1 MQIFISWSG
10 DVSKQCAETLR
21 EWLPFINQEI
31 APFVSSQDISKGERG
46 LYTIA
51 TQLQECSFGIV
62 CVTRD
67 NQSAPW
73 VNFESGAI
81 SRVLGESSLAPF
93 LLDMPIKDLA
103 GPLTQFQATDSS
115 SREDVWA
122 MVKSI
127 NDKCENRVEY
137 DRLHT
142 IFEKFWDDLE
152 SKLSEIR
159 GQQPKAQ
166 VPERDT
172 SEILNELVGLVR
184 EQNARLGGLERIVDS
199 FNQPSAHYTINEP
212 RGIHFFPSRRPIYV
226 SSDVT
231 ADIRQRATAA
241 IRQIEEMLGPDAVRT
256 ANVNK
261 YGVEVFLND
270 RAAAKVGG
278 FEVALATVAKTN
290 QTAIY
295 LKSEDGKD
303 LFGHPPF

>member
-1 MQIFISWSG
+1 MQVFISWSG
-10 DVSKQCAETLR
+10 DVSKRCAETLR

-46 LYTIA
+46 LYAIA

-73 VNFESGAI
+73 INFESGAI

-93 LLDMPIKDLA
+93 LLDMPIKDLI

-115 SREDVWA
+115 SREDVWS

-127 NDKCENRVEY
+127 NDNCENKVEH
-137 DRLHT
+137 DRLRT
-142 IFEKFWDDLE
+142 IFEKFWGDLE
-152 SKLSEIR
+152 SKLGEIR

-184 EQNARLGGLERIVDS
+184 EQNTRLGGLERRVDS
-199 FNQPSAHYTINEP
+199 VNRPSAHYTINEP
-212 RGIHFFPSRRPIYV
+212 REIHIAPSRRVIFM
-226 SSDVT
+226 STDVT
-231 ADIRQRATAA
+231 ADVNQRAMATIRQL
-241 IRQIEEMLGPDAVRT
+241 EEMLGPDAVRN

-270 RAAAKVGG
+270 RAAGKVGG
-278 FEVALATVAKTN
+278 FEGALATVAKAN

-295 LKSEDGKD
+295 LKSEDGSD
-303 LFGHPPF
+303 IFGHPPF